1 MKIVNL
7 VTMNIF
13 DLPDKEAENMI
24 ESAQDIFAKV
34 TKNNKVLKKKK
45 QSESKNTVLNK
56 ILDD

>member
-24 ESAQDIFAKV
+24 ESAPDIFAKV